1 MTVTTSTPR
10 TSHQIGQDFITAGA
24 AIFTLIGRATRFTY
38 KVTRKEPEAGS
49 RYGATYFV
57 ALLTGSNNDTDYSYL
72 GILDAATG
80 TVKLTRGSRMTPDAP
95 AVKAITWAL
104 PLIWRKATMPASF
117 AIMHEGRCGRC
128 GRTLTVPESIALGIG
143 PDCAGKMGL
152 DFGPVGL
159 PGGPGSPSIMG
170 DGSSLFEGPA
180 FQ

>member
-1 MTVTTSTPR
+1 MTVDASTPR
-10 TSHQIGQDFITAGA
+10 TSHQIGQEFITAGNA
-24 AIFTLIGRATRFTY
+24 TFTLVGRDTRFTF

-57 ALLTGSNNDTDYSYL
+57 ALLTGSNNETDYTYL

-80 TVKLTRGSRMTPDAP
+80 AVKLTKGSRMTPDAP

-104 PLIWRKATMPASF
+104 PLIWRNATMPAAF

-128 GRTLTVPESIALGIG
+128 GRVLTVPESIAQGIG

-152 DFGPVGL
+152 AFGPVL
-159 PGGPGSPSIMG
+159 TAAAGGA
-170 DGSSLFEGPA
+170 DLFEGPA
-180 FQ
+180 YQ